1 MEIIYKDIDERF
13 DNPIFRKYALSVVK
27 EKEIVLKDRFK
38 NLQKV
43 NLILEISM
51 IGDHKTLQSE
61 NKYLWTENETV
72 LNLRVIPD
80 SADLQPDSAD
90 LQSVPIKSIKYKHAT
105 VKIAQI

>member
-27 EKEIVLKDRFK
+27 EKEIVLKDRFQ

-72 LNLRVIPD
+72 LNLRVIYLGYIDNEKPD
-80 SADLQPDSAD
+80 TLEFTRR
-90 LQSVPIKSIKYKHAT
+90 IKELIEI
-105 VKIAQI
+105 VF